1 LRRTGLRVLNVG
13 LTGGIGAGKSE
24 VTRRLADLGAT
35 VIDADAIAH
44 EVVAKGSEGLAAV
57 VAEFGADVLAG
68 DGSLDRTKLAG
79 LVFTDAGARARLNAI
94 VHPLVGARV
103 AERVTALAVA
113 APDGIVVHDVPLI
126 VEAGIRD
133 RYDVVVVVDTPVEA
147 QLDRLTRL
155 RGMAP
160 ADASARIDAQASR
173 AERLA
178 AADHVIVNDGD
189 LADLDEQVRELW
201 TRLLTPA
208 APGTGEP
215 A

>member
-1 LRRTGLRVLNVG
+1 VLNVG

-35 VIDADAIAH
+35 IIDADAIAH
-44 EVVAKGSEGLAAV
+44 EVVAVGSDGLAAV
-57 VAEFGADVLAG
+57 VAEFGPDVLTG
-68 DGSLDRTKLAG
+68 DGSLDRAKLAG
-79 LVFTDAGARARLNAI
+79 VVFTDAEARARLNAI

-103 AERVTALAVA
+103 LEMVRSLAVE

-133 RYDVVVVVDTPVEA
+133 RYDVVVVVDATVEH
-147 QLDRLTRL
+147 QLDRLTGL

-160 ADASARIDAQASR
+160 ADASARIAAQASR

-178 AADHVIVNDGD
+178 VADHVIVNDGD
-189 LADLDEQVRELW
+189 LADLDEQVRVLW
-201 TRLLTPA
+201 SRLTGRR
-208 APGTGEP
+208 APGP